1 MRSKIRKQFTYLQYS
16 KTNSCPPSPKRKVPS
31 LWINV
36 GLSVLKWFACKH
48 SIDCLRLRTSEE
60 NLLLPL
66 YQTSIVLNCILNL
79 IFMAIVKYSSYSFSR
94 SFSLGQME
102 TTSENHNC
110 IQFQGIMEIPAPTN
124 ASAQLLQL
132 WLREHHDRWQRK
144 M

>member
-79 IFMAIVKYSSYSFSR
+79 IFMAIVKYSSYSFSKKLLFR
-94 SFSLGQME
+94 ANGDHIRKPQLHTISRDHGDPSPNKCICTTPAAMAQE
-102 TTSENHNC
+102 TS
-110 IQFQGIMEIPAPTN
+110 
-124 ASAQLLQL
+124 
-132 WLREHHDRWQRK
+132 W
-144 M
+144 